1 MPHGRASSAV
11 PVSVHP
17 AGPRGRAAT
26 VVERGRGLRPSDLAR
41 RRPRGLPRR
50 LGISGAPPRGP
61 RRTGARR
68 LGADRGAVVA
78 ADTPAILMG
87 GAAALVVFWP
97 FGDAEPRTRVRVFLP
112 TVLMVLL
119 APRIAVP
126 SLRAPLR

>member
-26 VVERGRGLRPSDLAR
+26 VVERGRGLRPSGLAR

-50 LGISGAPPRGP
+50 LGIPGAPPRGQ

-78 ADTPAILMG
+78 ADTPQSSWGRLWWSVLRWQAAG
-87 GAAALVVFWP
+87 VAAAVLVPVAV
-97 FGDAEPRTRVRVFLP
+97 GIL
-112 TVLMVLL
+112 VL
-119 APRIAVP
+119 
-126 SLRAPLR
+126 